1 MKDRFIRSLSRV
13 LWESD
18 LIATRVWLALAEL
31 FWALMLLIPAD
42 GLFSRPTYK
51 HMATIMNQDQWGILM
66 LLSAITQISI
76 VLQNDLYSRFA
87 RYFAAYNA
95 ALWCYIGIY
104 SPLVSV
110 SPPPAA
116 MGAEMAAA
124 CAAVFIFIQP
134 IALCAMYKKGYGH
147 VGIR

>member
-1 MKDRFIRSLSRV
+1 
-13 LWESD
+13 
-18 LIATRVWLALAEL
+18 
-31 FWALMLLIPAD
+31 
-42 GLFSRPTYK
+42 
-51 HMATIMNQDQWGILM
+51 MATIMNQDQWGIVL
-66 LLSAITQISI
+66 LLSSITQISI

-95 ALWCYIGIY
+95 VLWCYIGIY

-124 CAAVFIFIQP
+124 CAAAFILIQP
-134 IALCAMYKKGYGH
+134 IVLCAIYRKGYGN
-147 VGIR
+147 GRLR